1 MASLKGVTLTLLMGP
16 VAVAP
21 APRAIVDALESA
33 TATQAV
39 GQRSGFQLTFA
50 LSKTSPILT
59 DLVPSGAFDPLV
71 RVILVATLNGVAKV
85 LADGPIKRTDLTVS
99 SKPGEYKF
107 VVTGED
113 VSGYM
118 DLLDFTGFPFP
129 AMPSFAR
136 VALMMAKYAAF
147 GVVPLTIPAPFSFA
161 PLPTEKIP
169 SQEGSDYEYANKLAK
184 DAGYEF
190 YVTPGPLPGAN
201 TAYWGPQA
209 RVGLPQTTPLTIDFD
224 QAGQTNAI
232 SLTVDGN
239 QAILPYGHV
248 KVANFSVPVP
258 VPDIGLLK
266 PPLASRPI
274 PPTKVRLLE
283 TERLGPVE
291 VAATLLSGRGGAEPV
306 TASGSVDLVRY
317 GRPID
322 ARSLIFVRGASRAY
336 NGLWY
341 VRSVSHAL
349 GRGSWRQTF
358 QLSRDGLISQT
369 PRVPT

>member
-21 APRAIVDALESA
+21 ARRAVVDALESA
-33 TATQAV
+33 TTTQAV
-39 GQRSGFQLTFA
+39 GQRSGYQLTFA
-50 LSKTSPILT
+50 VSKTSPLLT
-59 DLVPSGAFDPLV
+59 DLLPSGAFDPMV

-99 SKPGEYKF
+99 TKPGEYKF

-118 DLLDFTGFPFP
+118 DLLDFSGFSFP
-129 AMPSFAR
+129 AMPPFAR
-136 VALMMAKYAAF
+136 VALMMAKYAVF
-147 GVVPLTIPAPFSFA
+147 GVVPLTIPSPFSVA

-169 SQEGSDYEYANKLAK
+169 KQQGSDYEYAIKLAK

-190 YVTPGPLPGAN
+190 YITPGPLPGAN

-209 RVGLPQTTPLTIDFD
+209 RVGLPQPTPLTIDFD
-224 QAGQTNAI
+224 QASQTNAI
-232 SLTVDGN
+232 SLSVDGN
-239 QAILPYGHV
+239 QGILPYAHV
-248 KVANFSVPVP
+248 KVANVSVPVP

-266 PPLASRPI
+266 PPLGLRPI
-274 PPTKVRLLE
+274 PPTKVRLLQ
-283 TERLGPVE
+283 TERLVPVE
-291 VAATLLSGRGGAEPV
+291 VAGALLAGLGAADPV

-336 NGLWY
+336 DGLWY
-341 VRSVSHAL
+341 VRSVSHTL

-369 PRVPT
+369 SRVPT